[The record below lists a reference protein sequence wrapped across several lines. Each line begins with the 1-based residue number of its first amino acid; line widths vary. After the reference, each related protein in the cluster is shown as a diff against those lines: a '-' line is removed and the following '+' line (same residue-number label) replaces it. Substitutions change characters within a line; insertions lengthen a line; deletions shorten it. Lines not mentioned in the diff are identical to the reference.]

1 MINKLK
7 NKILF
12 TLLPSLFF
20 LISLPAYSENNQLGA
35 GIILGEPTGVCLKY
49 WTGGET
55 AVDLA
60 LGWSFSNDD
69 MLHIHADY
77 MYHNFSLIKPQAGRL
92 PLYFGIG
99 GCFKYREDPDK
110 NRNDKNDE
118 RKIISIRIP
127 VGLAYIFEKPVIDI
141 FLEIVP
147 MMEIIPDTDFDI
159 NAALGARYY
168 F

>member
-1 MINKLK
+1 MKY
-7 NKILF
+7 KIF
-12 TLLPSLFF
+12 HILLPAVMIFAPL
-20 LISLPAYSENNQLGA
+20 LVNAETNQLGA
-35 GIILGEPTGVCLKY
+35 GIIIGEPTGISFKY

-77 MYHNFSLIKPQAGRL
+77 LFHNFSLIKPDTGRL

-99 GCFKYREDPDK
+99 GRFKYRDDPD
-110 NRNDKNDE
+110 RNHNNDNDNE
-118 RKIISIRIP
+118 RKILSIRIP
-127 VGLAYIFEKPVIDI
+127 VGIAYIFEKPVIDI

-147 MMEIIPDTDFDI
+147 MMDIIPDTDFDI
-159 NAALGARYY
+159 SAALGARY
-168 F
+168 FF